1 MRLGSKI
8 LVYEGIFNA
17 EIWIFMPSQSETET
31 LERIADLDLF
41 CLFSTEFIR
50 DQYQEY

>member
-31 LERIADLDLF
+31 LERIADPQF
-41 CLFSTEFIR
+41 FFFFNHIHS
-50 DQYQEY
+50 